1 MGCFTPY
8 ENFKTLT
15 TNDLQFHSPIRFN
28 QSGPGMPVSK
38 ITFHAYPYQTGLQPV
53 LQWKVQT
60 FPRTVHTAP
69 HHTTFC
75 GLQPWKVIFVSH
87 FPVFLISHIR
97 NPIALPRTFCST
109 SDTSG
114 RKTPS
119 QTLLSPYVS
128 HLETAD
134 LPHSPLQ
141 ATFPFFRCV
150 ISGANTALHTVF
162 PPEVSHQEQTHHCT
176 QLFLLIYYIGK
187 PATCSRAHSR
197 PHSHFSDVLHQE
209 RKHPCTRLFLLI
221 HHIGNDDEDD
231 GE

>member
-1 MGCFTPY
+1 MLKFSYGKNTPY
-8 ENFKTLT
+8 EKFKTLT

-38 ITFHAYPYQTGLQPV
+38 ITFHAHPYQTGLQPV

-97 NPIALPRTFCST
+97 NQIALPRTFCST

-119 QTLLSPYVS
+119 QTLFKSLCVTSGNCRPASQPSPGHIPIFPMCYIRSEYGLAHGFSSRSVTSGTNTPLHAVIPPYHIGIPPPCSTLPSMAHPRFPDVS
-128 HLETAD
+128 HREQKR
-134 LPHSPLQ
+134 PL
-141 ATFPFFRCV
+141 T
-150 ISGANTALHTVF
+150 
-162 PPEVSHQEQTHHCT
+162 
-176 QLFLLIYYIGK
+176 
-187 PATCSRAHSR
+187 
-197 PHSHFSDVLHQE
+197 HFSF
-209 RKHPCTRLFLLI
+209 PIC
-221 HHIGNDDEDD
+221 HIGE
-231 GE
+231 G

>member
-1 MGCFTPY
+1 M
-8 ENFKTLT
+8 
-15 TNDLQFHSPIRFN
+15 
-28 QSGPGMPVSK
+28 SK
-38 ITFHAYPYQTGLQPV
+38 ITFHAHPYQTGLQPV
-53 LQWKVQT
+53 LQCKVQT

-87 FPVFLISHIR
+87 FPEFLISHIR

-162 PPEVSHQEQTHHCT
+162 PPEVSHQENPRRSHTALYGT
-176 QLFLLIYYIGK
+176 FLISPSDTSGVK
-187 PATCSRAHSR
+187 TPFHAVFP
-197 PHSHFSDVLHQE
+197 PH
-209 RKHPCTRLFLLI
+209 LLYR
-221 HHIGNDDEDD
+221 E
-231 GE
+231 

>member
-38 ITFHAYPYQTGLQPV
+38 ITFHAHPYQTGLQPV

-87 FPVFLISHIR
+87 VPEFLISHIR
-97 NPIALPRTFCST
+97 SEIALLRTFCST

-150 ISGANTALHTVF
+150 TSGANTALHTVF
-162 PPEVSHQEQTHHCT
+162 PPEVSHQE
-176 QLFLLIYYIGK
+176 
-187 PATCSRAHSR
+187 
-197 PHSHFSDVLHQE
+197 
-209 RKHPCTRLFLLI
+209 
-221 HHIGNDDEDD
+221 
-231 GE
+231 

>member
-38 ITFHAYPYQTGLQPV
+38 ITFHAHPYQTGLQPV

-97 NPIALPRTFCST
+97 NQIALPRTFCST

-119 QTLLSPYVS
+119 QTLFKSLCVTSGNCRPASQPTPGHIPIFPMCNIRSEYGLAHGFSSRSVTS
-128 HLETAD
+128 GTNTPLHAVIPPHLLHWETSN
-134 LPHSPLQ
+134 LPQSPLQ

-150 ISGANTALHTVF
+150 TSGAKTPLHTLI
-162 PPEVSHQEQTHHCT
+162 STHPS
-176 QLFLLIYYIGK
+176 Y
-187 PATCSRAHSR
+187 R
-197 PHSHFSDVLHQE
+197 E
-209 RKHPCTRLFLLI
+209 
-221 HHIGNDDEDD
+221 
-231 GE
+231 

>member
-8 ENFKTLT
+8 ENFNTLT

-28 QSGPGMPVSK
+28 QSRPGMPVSK
-38 ITFHAYPYQTGLQPV
+38 ITFHAHPYQTGLQPV

-141 ATFPFFRCV
+141 ATFPFSRCV
-150 ISGANTALHTVF
+150 TSGANTALHTVF
-162 PPEVSHQEQTHHCT
+162 PPEVSHQENPRRSHTALYGTSLISPSDTSGAKTPFHAVFPPH
-176 QLFLLIYYIGK
+176 LLY
-187 PATCSRAHSR
+187 R
-197 PHSHFSDVLHQE
+197 E
-209 RKHPCTRLFLLI
+209 
-221 HHIGNDDEDD
+221 
-231 GE
+231 

>member
-1 MGCFTPY
+1 MLTRPR
-8 ENFKTLT
+8 TL
-15 TNDLQFHSPIRFN
+15 RFVAVFIWFVHQKGFWCTDCRGPAAATFRN
-28 QSGPGMPVSK
+28 SSSLTSGTQSH
-38 ITFHAYPYQTGLQPV
+38 FHA
-53 LQWKVQT
+53 
-60 FPRTVHTAP
+60 H
-69 HHTTFC
+69 
-75 GLQPWKVIFVSH
+75 FV
-87 FPVFLISHIR
+87 P
-97 NPIALPRTFCST
+97 
-109 SDTSG
+109 
-114 RKTPS
+114 
-119 QTLLSPYVS
+119 

-176 QLFLLIYYIGK
+176 QLFLLICYIGK

-209 RKHPCTRLFLLI
+209 RKRLSTQFFLLI
-221 HHIGNDDEDD
+221 CYIGNDDEDD

>member
-1 MGCFTPY
+1 
-8 ENFKTLT
+8 
-15 TNDLQFHSPIRFN
+15 
-28 QSGPGMPVSK
+28 MPVSK
-38 ITFHAYPYQTGLQPV
+38 ITFHAHPYQTGLQPV

-87 FPVFLISHIR
+87 VPEFLISHIR
-97 NPIALPRTFCST
+97 NQIALPRTFCST

-141 ATFPFFRCV
+141 DTFPFFRCV

-187 PATCSRAHSR
+187 PATCPRAHSR

-221 HHIGNDDEDD
+221 HHIGNDDGGDEDD

>member
-97 NPIALPRTFCST
+97 NQIALPRTFCST

-141 ATFPFFRCV
+141 ATSPFFRCV
-150 ISGANTALHTVF
+150 TSGANTPLHTVF
-162 PPEVSHQEQTHHCT
+162 PPEVSHQENPRRSHTALYGT
-176 QLFLLIYYIGK
+176 FLISPSDISGVK
-187 PATCSRAHSR
+187 TPFHAVFP
-197 PHSHFSDVLHQE
+197 PH
-209 RKHPCTRLFLLI
+209 LLYR
-221 HHIGNDDEDD
+221 E
-231 GE
+231 

>member
-75 GLQPWKVIFVSH
+75 GLLAWKVI
-87 FPVFLISHIR
+87 L
-97 NPIALPRTFCST
+97 
-109 SDTSG
+109 
-114 RKTPS
+114 
-119 QTLLSPYVS
+119 
-128 HLETAD
+128 
-134 LPHSPLQ
+134 
-141 ATFPFFRCV
+141 FFW
-150 ISGANTALHTVF
+150 
-162 PPEVSHQEQTHHCT
+162 SHQYC
-176 QLFLLIYYIGK
+176 GK
-187 PATCSRAHSR
+187 FP
-197 PHSHFSDVLHQE
+197 QY
-209 RKHPCTRLFLLI
+209 
-221 HHIGNDDEDD
+221 
-231 GE
+231 

>member
-1 MGCFTPY
+1 M
-8 ENFKTLT
+8 
-15 TNDLQFHSPIRFN
+15 
-28 QSGPGMPVSK
+28 SK
-38 ITFHAYPYQTGLQPV
+38 ITFHAHPYQTGLQPV

-141 ATFPFFRCV
+141 ATSPFFRCVTSGTNTPLHAVIPPHLLHRETSNLLQSPLQATFPFFRCV

-162 PPEVSHQEQTHHCT
+162 PPEVSHQENPRRSHTALYGT
-176 QLFLLIYYIGK
+176 FLISPSDTSGVK
-187 PATCSRAHSR
+187 TPFHAVFP
-197 PHSHFSDVLHQE
+197 PH
-209 RKHPCTRLFLLI
+209 LLYR
-221 HHIGNDDEDD
+221 E
-231 GE
+231 

>member
-150 ISGANTALHTVF
+150 TSGANTALHTVF

-187 PATCSRAHSR
+187 PATCPRALSR
-197 PHSHFSDVLHQE
+197 PHSHFPDVLHQE

-221 HHIGNDDEDD
+221 HYIGNDDEDD

>member
-15 TNDLQFHSPIRFN
+15 TNELQFHSPVRFN

-75 GLQPWKVIFVSH
+75 GLQPWKVIFGSH
-87 FPVFLISHIR
+87 VPEFLISHIR
-97 NPIALPRTFCST
+97 NQIALLRTFSSS

-150 ISGANTALHTVF
+150 TSGANTPLHTLI
-162 PPEVSHQEQTHHCT
+162 STH
-176 QLFLLIYYIGK
+176 
-187 PATCSRAHSR
+187 PAYR
-197 PHSHFSDVLHQE
+197 E
-209 RKHPCTRLFLLI
+209 
-221 HHIGNDDEDD
+221 
-231 GE
+231 

>member
-1 MGCFTPY
+1 M
-8 ENFKTLT
+8 
-15 TNDLQFHSPIRFN
+15 
-28 QSGPGMPVSK
+28 SK
-38 ITFHAYPYQTGLQPV
+38 ITFHAHPYQTGLQPV

-97 NPIALPRTFCST
+97 NQIALPRTFCST

-187 PATCSRAHSR
+187 PATCPRAHSR

-221 HHIGNDDEDD
+221 HHIGNDDGGDEDD

>member
-1 MGCFTPY
+1 
-8 ENFKTLT
+8 
-15 TNDLQFHSPIRFN
+15 
-28 QSGPGMPVSK
+28 MPVSK
-38 ITFHAYPYQTGLQPV
+38 ITFHAHPYQTDLQPV

-141 ATFPFFRCV
+141 VTFPFSRCV
-150 ISGANTALHTVF
+150 TLGANTPLHTVF
-162 PPEVSHQEQTHHCT
+162 PPEVSHQENPRRSHTALYGT
-176 QLFLLIYYIGK
+176 FLISPSDTSGVK
-187 PATCSRAHSR
+187 TPFHAVFP
-197 PHSHFSDVLHQE
+197 PH
-209 RKHPCTRLFLLI
+209 LLYR
-221 HHIGNDDEDD
+221 E
-231 GE
+231 

>member
-1 MGCFTPY
+1 MGRLYRIPVNLVSSIFRYARPHP
-8 ENFKTLT
+8 
-15 TNDLQFHSPIRFN
+15 DLCLLCPAL
-28 QSGPGMPVSK
+28 PGICVSK
-38 ITFHAYPYQTGLQPV
+38 ITFHAHPYQTGLQPV

-87 FPVFLISHIR
+87 FPEFLISHIR

-162 PPEVSHQEQTHHCT
+162 PPEVSHQENPRRSHTALYGT
-176 QLFLLIYYIGK
+176 FLISPSDTSGVK
-187 PATCSRAHSR
+187 TPFHAVFP
-197 PHSHFSDVLHQE
+197 PH
-209 RKHPCTRLFLLI
+209 LLYR
-221 HHIGNDDEDD
+221 E
-231 GE
+231 

>member
-1 MGCFTPY
+1 M
-8 ENFKTLT
+8 
-15 TNDLQFHSPIRFN
+15 
-28 QSGPGMPVSK
+28 SK
-38 ITFHAYPYQTGLQPV
+38 ITFHAHPYQTGLQPV

-119 QTLLSPYVS
+119 QTLFKSLCVTSGNCRPASQPSPGHIPIFPMCNIRNKHTIARSYSSSSVTS
-128 HLETAD
+128 GNQQPALEPT
-134 LPHSPLQ
+134 PGHIPI
-141 ATFPFFRCV
+141 FPMCYIRSEYGLARGFSSRSV
-150 ISGANTALHTVF
+150 TSG
-162 PPEVSHQEQTHHCT
+162 
-176 QLFLLIYYIGK
+176 
-187 PATCSRAHSR
+187 
-197 PHSHFSDVLHQE
+197 
-209 RKHPCTRLFLLI
+209 
-221 HHIGNDDEDD
+221 
-231 GE
+231 

>member
-87 FPVFLISHIR
+87 FRYSSSL
-97 NPIALPRTFCST
+97 
-109 SDTSG
+109 TSG
-114 RKTPS
+114 
-119 QTLLSPYVS
+119 
-128 HLETAD
+128 
-134 LPHSPLQ
+134 
-141 ATFPFFRCV
+141 
-150 ISGANTALHTVF
+150 
-162 PPEVSHQEQTHHCT
+162 T
-176 QLFLLIYYIGK
+176 Q
-187 PATCSRAHSR
+187 
-197 PHSHFSDVLHQE
+197 SHFHAHFVPHLIHRE
-209 RKHPCTRLFLLI
+209 EKHPPRHF
-221 HHIGNDDEDD
+221 
-231 GE
+231 

>member
-1 MGCFTPY
+1 M
-8 ENFKTLT
+8 
-15 TNDLQFHSPIRFN
+15 
-28 QSGPGMPVSK
+28 SK
-38 ITFHAYPYQTGLQPV
+38 ITFHAHPYQTGLQPV

-87 FPVFLISHIR
+87 FPEFLISHIR

-141 ATFPFFRCV
+141 ATSPFFRCVTSGTNTPLHAVIPPHLLHRETSNLLQSPLQATFPFFRCV

-162 PPEVSHQEQTHHCT
+162 PPEVSHQENPRRSHTALYGT
-176 QLFLLIYYIGK
+176 FLISPSDTSGVK
-187 PATCSRAHSR
+187 TPFHAVFP
-197 PHSHFSDVLHQE
+197 PH
-209 RKHPCTRLFLLI
+209 LLYR
-221 HHIGNDDEDD
+221 E
-231 GE
+231 

>member
-1 MGCFTPY
+1 M
-8 ENFKTLT
+8 
-15 TNDLQFHSPIRFN
+15 
-28 QSGPGMPVSK
+28 SK
-38 ITFHAYPYQTGLQPV
+38 ITFHTHPYQTGLQPV

-60 FPRTVHTAP
+60 FPRIVHTAP

-97 NPIALPRTFCST
+97 NQIALPRTFCST

-141 ATFPFFRCV
+141 VTFPFSRCV

-176 QLFLLIYYIGK
+176 QLFLLICYIGK

-197 PHSHFSDVLHQE
+197 PHSHFSDV
-209 RKHPCTRLFLLI
+209 
-221 HHIGNDDEDD
+221 
-231 GE
+231 

>member
-38 ITFHAYPYQTGLQPV
+38 ITFHAHPYQTGLQPV

-87 FPVFLISHIR
+87 FPEFLISHIR
-97 NPIALPRTFCST
+97 NQNALPRTFCST
-109 SDTSG
+109 SGNCRPASQPTPGHIPIFPMCYIRSEYGLAHGFSSRSVTSG
-114 RKTPS
+114 TNTPLHAVIPPH
-119 QTLLSPYVS
+119 LLYR
-128 HLETAD
+128 E
-134 LPHSPLQ
+134 
-141 ATFPFFRCV
+141 
-150 ISGANTALHTVF
+150 
-162 PPEVSHQEQTHHCT
+162 
-176 QLFLLIYYIGK
+176 
-187 PATCSRAHSR
+187 
-197 PHSHFSDVLHQE
+197 
-209 RKHPCTRLFLLI
+209 
-221 HHIGNDDEDD
+221 
-231 GE
+231 

>member
-1 MGCFTPY
+1 
-8 ENFKTLT
+8 
-15 TNDLQFHSPIRFN
+15 
-28 QSGPGMPVSK
+28 MPVSK
-38 ITFHAYPYQTGLQPV
+38 ITFHAHPYQTGLQPV

-87 FPVFLISHIR
+87 VPEFLISHIR
-97 NPIALPRTFCST
+97 SEIALLRTFCST

-141 ATFPFFRCV
+141 ATSPFFRCV

-176 QLFLLIYYIGK
+176 QLFLLICYIGK

-197 PHSHFSDVLHQE
+197 PHSHFSDV
-209 RKHPCTRLFLLI
+209 
-221 HHIGNDDEDD
+221 
-231 GE
+231 

>member
-1 MGCFTPY
+1 M
-8 ENFKTLT
+8 
-15 TNDLQFHSPIRFN
+15 
-28 QSGPGMPVSK
+28 SK
-38 ITFHAYPYQTGLQPV
+38 ITFHAHPYQTGLQPV

-87 FPVFLISHIR
+87 FPEFLISHIR
-97 NPIALPRTFCST
+97 NQIALPRTFCST

-187 PATCSRAHSR
+187 PATCPRAHSR

-221 HHIGNDDEDD
+221 HHIGNDDGGDEDD

>member
-1 MGCFTPY
+1 
-8 ENFKTLT
+8 
-15 TNDLQFHSPIRFN
+15 
-28 QSGPGMPVSK
+28 MPVSK
-38 ITFHAYPYQTGLQPV
+38 ITFHAHPYQTGLQPV

-87 FPVFLISHIR
+87 FPEFLISHIR
-97 NPIALPRTFCST
+97 NQIALPRTFCST

-221 HHIGNDDEDD
+221 HHIGNDDGGDEDD